1 MLTWGRGGGVEGRG
15 SRVEG
20 RRGRGCSPLEASS
33 VSSGLLPVLRSSP
46 VISGHNTPVK
56 VHVQVEAVLREQ
68 GSPLANAG
76 NRAES
81 LSWTV
86 RLSDSA
92 PHKKWV
98 VLAAA
103 VIAGVSGAVLL
114 GQVLLGFLGF
124 GIILAST
131 AEYWLGVRYKVNET
145 EAERRCGF
153 SVSAIDWVDVKRV
166 VVEGADIL
174 LSPLDEATRMD
185 AFRGIVLKTTPENRE
200 QVIEA
205 VKARVG
211 DDVRLL
217 G

>member
-1 MLTWGRGGGVEGRG
+1 MTGGEG
-15 SRVEG
+15 
-20 RRGRGCSPLEASS
+20 
-33 VSSGLLPVLRSSP
+33 
-46 VISGHNTPVK
+46 
-56 VHVQVEAVLREQ
+56 
-68 GSPLANAG
+68 AG
-76 NRAES
+76 TRAES

-124 GIILAST
+124 AMILAST
-131 AEYWLGVRYKVNET
+131 AEYWLGVRYKIGEVS
-145 EAERRCGF
+145 AERRCGL
-153 SVSAIDWVDVKRV
+153 SLSAIEFVDVKRV

-174 LSPLDEATRMD
+174 LSPLNEATRMD
-185 AFRGIVLKTTPENRE
+185 AFRGVVLKSTPANRE
-200 QVIEA
+200 QVMEA

-211 DDVRLL
+211 DDVRFL